1 MNSGIEIPDEILTQ
15 YKLLAFKRKIRYII
29 YKPTEDMTSIEIE
42 KIGEREETFENFKES
57 VPKELAR

>member
-15 YKLLAFKRKIRYII
+15 YKLLAFKRKIRYIV

-42 KIGEREETFENFKES
+42 KIGEREETFENFKEAI
-57 VPKELAR
+57 PKELAR